1 MHFAIFSDMTL
12 NIVLFLVACLCLFI
26 VAMILLPIA
35 IFISYVL
42 LNVINQVFKATL
54 TRQQT

>member
-1 MHFAIFSDMTL
+1 MTL

-42 LNVINQVFKATL
+42 LNVISRVFKATL